1 MVIMSDKKTL
11 VLIDGNA
18 ILHRAYHAL
27 PPMSTKD
34 GTLVNAVYGF
44 SSLLLKIMNDIKPD
58 GLVCTFD
65 LAGGTFRDEI
75 YPEYKATR
83 EKKSQELYDQ
93 LDPIKD
99 VLDAFAIPWFEKEGY
114 EADDIIGSI
123 SEQITKKNKDW
134 KVLIVTGDLDELQLV
149 DEQINLYMLKKGISQ
164 VKIYD
169 EVAVHE
175 RYGLTPDELIDYK
188 AFKGDPSDN
197 IKGVAGIGDKGA
209 TQLIQ
214 SFGSVEGVYK
224 ALSDEGLE
232 GFSAGV
238 AKKVRDGEED
248 AKLAKEL
255 VTIVTDLKTDFD
267 LKDSYLHDFEF
278 EDVEKV
284 FRGLEF
290 GSLLSR
296 VPGSKV
302 APVRAS
308 KASSTIIPLEVT
320 VDQKD
325 WKDFILL
332 CEKQKYVVV
341 FAHKAEQTS
350 MFESGVTMGCV
361 VGDETF
367 VFLLNDAR
375 RNVLLDIILNKKIAL
390 VGFDV
395 KRLFHVLDVDD
406 VSDFVIDDVMLL
418 EYVLHAGRQTTLAN
432 VLFQYADVTLPSKVP
447 ADVVGYVGSIVDGL
461 SHAYTALRKEIKGN
475 SVEKVLDEIEIPL
488 LPVLYAM
495 ERAGVQLDVLELS
508 KLHDVVV
515 KDIENLKK
523 KMYKACGVEFN
534 ISSPSQLKDVLF
546 ETLQLPTQG
555 IKKGKTG
562 YSTAASEL
570 EKLRGMHPIIEDIFV
585 YRELSKLQST
595 YIDALPKLV
604 ARDGRVHTTFA
615 QSVTSTGRLA
625 SLSPNLQNI
634 PMRTARGREVRAAF
648 IPKDGF
654 VLLAADYSQ
663 IELRLVAHISKDK
676 ELTRIF
682 KEGEDVHT
690 ATAAKIH
697 GIPIEKVTK
706 DIRRTAKEVNFGV
719 LYGMGAFGL
728 ASRTGI
734 SRVEAAEFIENYFD
748 SFFGVKKYVDATI
761 KKAAKDGYVETMFG
775 RRRELPE
782 LSSDVGMVRKAGER
796 MAVNMPT
803 QGAQADIIK
812 KAMVEMHEILDG
824 EEKEIQ
830 MLLQVHDELVFE
842 VKKGKEQEWAK
853 KIKKVMEGVVK
864 LKVPIIVDVH
874 VGDNWRDMKDL

>member
-1 MVIMSDKKTL
+1 MASDKKTL

-18 ILHRAYHAL
+18 ILHRSYHAL

-34 GTLVNAVYGF
+34 GMLVNAVYGF

-65 LAGGTFRDEI
+65 LPGGTFRDEL

-83 EKKSQELYDQ
+83 EKKPQDLYDQ

-99 VLDAFAIPWFEKEGY
+99 VLDAFNIPWFEEEGY

-123 SEQITKKNKDW
+123 SKQVTKKNKDW

-149 DEQINLYMLKKGISQ
+149 DERISLYMLKKGISQ

-214 SFGSVEGVYK
+214 AFGSVEGVYK
-224 ALSDEGLE
+224 ALTDDGLE

-238 AKKVRDGEED
+238 AKKVREGADA

-255 VTIVTDLKTDFD
+255 VTIITDLKTDFA
-267 LKDSYLHDFEF
+267 LKNSYLHDFEF

-290 GSLLSR
+290 NTLISR
-296 VPGSKV
+296 VPGAKV

-308 KASSTIIPLEVT
+308 KVSYTIIPLEVT

-325 WKDFILL
+325 WLDFIAL
-332 CEKQKYVVV
+332 CEKQKKVVV

-350 MFESGVTMGCV
+350 MFESGVTLGCT
-361 VGDETF
+361 VGSETF

-375 RNVLLDIILNKKIAL
+375 RNELLDVLLSKKISL

-395 KRLFHVLDVDD
+395 KAMFHVLDVDD
-406 VSDFVIDDVMLL
+406 AFDFVIDDVMLL

-432 VLFQYADVTLPSKVP
+432 VLFQYADVTLPAKVP
-447 ADVVGYVGSIVDGL
+447 TDVKQYVASIADGL
-461 SHAYTALRKEIKGN
+461 NVAHDVLRKEIKKDG
-475 SVEKVLDEIEIPL
+475 VVKVLDEIELPL

-495 ERAGVQLDVLELS
+495 ERTGVLLDVDELQ
-508 KLHDVVV
+508 KLHDIVV
-515 KDIENLKK
+515 KDIAKLQKR
-523 KMYKACGVEFN
+523 MYKASGVEFN

-546 ETLQLPTQG
+546 DTLQLPTQG

-604 ARDGRVHTTFA
+604 ANDKRVHTTFA
-615 QSVTSTGRLA
+615 QAVAATGRLA
-625 SLSPNLQNI
+625 SLNPNLQNI

-648 IPKDGF
+648 IPKPGF
-654 VLLAADYSQ
+654 VLLAVDYSQ

-682 KEGEDVHT
+682 NEGEDVHT

-697 GIPIEKVTK
+697 DIPLKDVTK

-728 ASRTGI
+728 AARTGI
-734 SRVEAAEFIENYFD
+734 SRVEAVEFIANYFE
-748 SFFGVKKYVDATI
+748 SFSGVKKYVDSTI
-761 KKAAKDGYVETMFG
+761 KKATKDGYVETMFG
-775 RRRELPE
+775 RRRDFPE

-812 KAMVEMHEILDG
+812 KAMVELHDVLDGKGDEIL
-824 EEKEIQ
+824 

-842 VKKGKEQEWAK
+842 VKKGEEKKWAS
-853 KIKKVMEGVVK
+853 KITDVMEGVVD
-864 LKVPIIVDVH
+864 LRVPIIADVH
-874 VGDNWRDMKDL
+874 VGDNWRDMKEL